1 MEGKKREKRKEKK
14 KTGIRMGPA
23 LLKGSCERGKE
34 PTPWEDG
41 EISGDR
47 GKDKEK
53 ILKAAREKEL

>member
-1 MEGKKREKRKEKK
+1 
-14 KTGIRMGPA
+14 MGPA
-23 LLKGSCERGKE
+23 LLRGSCERGKE